1 MSAGTHRRGF
11 GDTPDTVYEQEGRL
25 YMVFICSYEYSF
37 VMRSRQLNTAEKV
50 DLDELIMFRLGIA
63 RIGAVETQLQLVQG

>member
-1 MSAGTHRRGF
+1 
-11 GDTPDTVYEQEGRL
+11 
-25 YMVFICSYEYSF
+25 MVFICSYEYSF